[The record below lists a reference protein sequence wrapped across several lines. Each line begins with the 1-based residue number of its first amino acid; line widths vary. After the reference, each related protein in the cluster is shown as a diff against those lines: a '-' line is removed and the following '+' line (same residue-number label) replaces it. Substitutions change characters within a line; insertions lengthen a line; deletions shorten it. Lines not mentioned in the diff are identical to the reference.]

1 MTTTLDPVRLTL
13 VNFGGNLI
21 SAVLMPFT
29 AIGMMLLYMDL
40 RFRKGE
46 PVPQPG
52 EAVPD
57 RPAG

>member
-1 MTTTLDPVRLTL
+1 
-13 VNFGGNLI
+13 
-21 SAVLMPFT
+21 MPFT

-46 PVPQPG
+46 PVSQPG